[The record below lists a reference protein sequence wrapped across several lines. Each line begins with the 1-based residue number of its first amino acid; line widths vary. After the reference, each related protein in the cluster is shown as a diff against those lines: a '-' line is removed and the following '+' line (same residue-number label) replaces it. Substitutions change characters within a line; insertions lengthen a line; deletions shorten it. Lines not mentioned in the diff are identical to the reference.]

1 MTVAADRLRALA
13 ELAGYES
20 LAEFARA
27 AGIPEGMMRQHI
39 ARNSIPKDAGA
50 AYVDKAKK
58 TGATVEW
65 LIYGR
70 GPAPNGVR
78 PEERPTGERHNG
90 RLDRDAVAIYQI
102 DTGSMAGLGSGNE
115 VEITQADADA
125 VFTFPATGFREQY
138 GAMPEGVIIDEVRG
152 DSQTP
157 TLNPGQ
163 RIMINLRD
171 RKPSPP
177 GFFLVWDGLG
187 MVLKRIELIPGSNP
201 PTIRLLSDNPRYP
214 SYERTLDE
222 AQISGRVIGL
232 WSRL

>member
-1 MTVAADRLRALA
+1 MSSASDRLRALA
-13 ELAGYES
+13 ELAGYDS

-27 AGIPEGMMRQHI
+27 AGIPDGTMRQHV
-39 ARNSIPKDAGA
+39 ARNSIPKDAAA
-50 AYVDKAKK
+50 AYLSKARK
-58 TGATVEW
+58 TGATLEW
-65 LIYGR
+65 LIHGR
-70 GPAPNGVR
+70 GTAPNGVR
-78 PEERPTGERHNG
+78 EEDRPQPERHNR
-90 RLDRDAVAIYQI
+90 RLDRDVVAVYQI
-102 DTGSMAGLGSGNE
+102 DTGSMAGLGTNNE
-115 VEITQADADA
+115 VEITQADAEA
-125 VFTFPATGFREQY
+125 VYTFPSSGFREQY
-138 GAMPEGVIIDEVRG
+138 GATPEGVIIDEVRG
-152 DSQTP
+152 DSQVP

-214 SYERTLDE
+214 SYERTLEE